1 MHQTVPVIVLSG
13 YLGSGKTTLLN
24 HILNSHIEKRVAV
37 IVNDMA
43 ELNIDARFV
52 KQGVSISFTEE
63 NFVEMSNG
71 CICCTLRDD
80 LLQELFRLAK
90 LKQFDMI
97 FIESTG
103 ISEPVPVAQTI
114 LLGENEDG
122 ARLSD
127 YVHVHAMVTVVDASR
142 LKEEFNFGLKLVEK
156 PNDDFEEGIE
166 QLLVEQIEF
175 CDVLLLNKIDL
186 LSNDELT
193 VVEDFVKMLQPRAQ
207 ILRTHRSHI
216 DVADLLNQLRFNFD
230 DAVTNI
236 GWIKELE
243 KEQHIPETEEHGIS
257 SLVFREATPFHAQ
270 RLKALLESWFDRV
283 TRSKGVYWTH
293 DEPEKAYGI
302 SQAGRNIELSDMGR
316 WICVADE
323 SEQQAMIEE
332 YEIDVTTWHP
342 LYKDRL
348 NELVVIGINLD
359 KQAILESLKA
369 ALITDEELLQLQ
381 ENAFLSL

>member
-1 MHQTVPVIVLSG
+1 MQQTIPVIVLSG

-24 HILNSHIEKRVAV
+24 YILNSQVPQRVAV

-52 KQGVSISFTEE
+52 KNGVSISFTEE

-71 CICCTLRDD
+71 CICCTLRED

-90 LKQFDMI
+90 LNQFDMI
-97 FIESTG
+97 LIESTG

-114 LLGENEDG
+114 LLGENEAG
-122 ARLSD
+122 ERLSD
-127 YVHVHAMVTVVDASR
+127 FVHVHAMVTVVDASR
-142 LKEEFNFGLKLVEK
+142 LKEEFNFGQNLVEK
-156 PNDDFEEGIE
+156 PSEEQEEGIE
-166 QLLVEQIEF
+166 PLLVEQIEF

-186 LSNDELT
+186 LSNDELNL
-193 VVEDFVKMLQPRAQ
+193 VEDFVKLLQPRAQ
-207 ILRTHRSHI
+207 IIRTHRSQI
-216 DVADLLNQLRFNFD
+216 NVTDLLHTPRFNFD
-230 DAVTNI
+230 EAVTNI
-236 GWIKELE
+236 GWIRELE

-270 RLKALLESWFDRV
+270 RLQALLESWFDRV

-293 DEPEKAYGI
+293 EEPEKAYGI

-323 SEQQAMIEE
+323 AEQKALIEE
-332 YEIDVTTWHP
+332 YEIDVATWHP

-348 NELVVIGINLD
+348 NELVVIGVNFD
-359 KQAILESLKA
+359 KKRILESLKA
-369 ALITDEELLQLQ
+369 ALITDIELQQLQ
-381 ENAFLSL
+381 EKAFLN